1 MRIWRL
7 WIDTLI
13 FSTQYNP
20 PWFIEILMLFLS
32 LILFTSWL
40 ITQQNPY
47 LVLGLSFILGCS
59 ISMLIREAIAPSPQ
73 TRITQVLALLLLIIS
88 LYWLADF
95 IQTLPYYQ
103 LSNH

>member
-13 FSTQYNP
+13 FSTHYNP
-20 PWFIEILMLFLS
+20 PWFVEILMLFLS
-32 LILFTSWL
+32 LIMFTTWL
-40 ITQQNPY
+40 ITQDNPY

-59 ISMLIREAIAPSPQ
+59 ISMLVREAIAPSPQ

-88 LYWLADF
+88 FCWLTDF
-95 IQTLPYYQ
+95 IQSLPQ
-103 LSNH
+103 SSL

>member
-13 FSTQYNP
+13 FSTHYNP
-20 PWFIEILMLFLS
+20 PWFVEILMLFLS
-32 LILFTSWL
+32 LIMFTTWL
-40 ITQQNPY
+40 ITQDNPY

-59 ISMLIREAIAPSPQ
+59 ISMLVREAIAPSPQ

-88 LYWLADF
+88 LCWLTDF
-95 IQTLPYYQ
+95 IQSLPQ
-103 LSNH
+103 SSL